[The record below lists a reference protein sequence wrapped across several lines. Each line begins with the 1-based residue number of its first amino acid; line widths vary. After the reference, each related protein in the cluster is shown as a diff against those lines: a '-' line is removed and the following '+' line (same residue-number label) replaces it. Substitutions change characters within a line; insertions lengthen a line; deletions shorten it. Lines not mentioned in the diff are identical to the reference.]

1 MLNVVSFLKKELLV
15 LLNTRQK
22 VLLRAA
28 LKYLEGWGMGVMDS
42 CRHWKERN
50 AQLQLTTFRC
60 EEHVVQTSLWGMG
73 FLAFT
78 MAQGGSKPHLT
89 GQALCG

>member
-42 CRHWKERN
+42 CRH
-50 AQLQLTTFRC
+50 
-60 EEHVVQTSLWGMG
+60 
-73 FLAFT
+73 
-78 MAQGGSKPHLT
+78 
-89 GQALCG
+89 